1 MPPFLNG
8 FFAKRLDVNGC
19 SPAAVAIES
28 LPRIV
33 IPGFQVAGLQIVGG
47 APKMQKIGWLI

>member
-1 MPPFLNG
+1 MG
-8 FFAKRLDVNGC
+8 SSAKRLDVNGC

-33 IPGFQVAGLQIVGG
+33 SPGFQVAGLQIVGG